1 MFMIL
6 YLQRCIF
13 LSCADSKM
21 CKESFSM
28 KIRLVYACKLEL
40 SSSKRW
46 WWDPGREVPFG
57 GKDAEVVEESCLA
70 SDPDQVLLQ
79 HSSGPTSCWCSRASA
94 HILPGLPSICSA
106 GCSPGPSSAAASAQ
120 SCPVARPARC
130 PQVGKVGKPP
140 SGEEHQDNGIP
151 RFGLLWKHS
160 FLSVSAGLSNE
171 DKKKE

>member
-1 MFMIL
+1 MVMGEKSL
-6 YLQRCIF
+6 LVV
-13 LSCADSKM
+13 KM
-21 CKESFSM
+21 QTW
-28 KIRLVYACKLEL
+28 L
-40 SSSKRW
+40 KRAVW
-46 WWDPGREVPFG
+46 
-57 GKDAEVVEESCLA
+57 LLI
-70 SDPDQVLLQ
+70 LLQ

-120 SCPVARPARC
+120 SCPVARPARS

-160 FLSVSAGLSNE
+160 FLCVSAGLSNE
-171 DKKKE
+171 DKQKSNREDGLVDQGISSNISRCQRALIKT